1 MMLLSGML
9 CRLWKCTA
17 GCSEP
22 SEPPAKKTEPKQS
35 DESTSDD
42 LTVIRGIGIATQN
55 RLYADDIT
63 TYARLART
71 SPEDVRKTVGTL
83 ARGANIEDW
92 IARAAELSKS
102 ADT

>member
-1 MMLLSGML
+1 MALLSGML
-9 CRLWKCTA
+9 CRLWRCTA

-22 SEPPAKKTEPKQS
+22 SEPPAKQAEPNQS
-35 DESTSDD
+35 DEGASDD

-55 RLYADDIT
+55 RLYAANVT
-63 TYARLART
+63 SYGQLART

-92 IARAAELSKS
+92 ITRAAELSKR
-102 ADT
+102 AKT

>member
-42 LTVIRGIGIATQN
+42 LTVIHGIGIATQN
-55 RLYADDIT
+55 RLYAADIT
-63 TYARLART
+63 TYARLAQT
-71 SPEDVRKTVGTL
+71 SPEDVRETVGTL